1 MERSGGKDVTL
12 TFYFFLA
19 LVGIL
24 LVLFMWSQRNPNRH
38 ISSAELPSA
47 IPQNLQGSHVSHLPQ
62 VRRALAPADFEFASK
77 RIPREAL
84 RQMRRERR
92 RVALAY
98 LSALRAELDQLL
110 RTARVIAALSP
121 EVAAGQELERVLL
134 LVNFLWRYRMIRMG
148 VWAGFTPL
156 PQLSDLS
163 NLLSG
168 YSVRLEEAM
177 KEMGERAALVAEMV
191 SPPDRRRIHPV

>member
-1 MERSGGKDVTL
+1 M
-12 TFYFFLA
+12 
-19 LVGIL
+19 
-24 LVLFMWSQRNPNRH
+24 
-38 ISSAELPSA
+38 
-47 IPQNLQGSHVSHLPQ
+47 
-62 VRRALAPADFEFASK
+62 
-77 RIPREAL
+77 
-84 RQMRRERR
+84 
-92 RVALAY
+92 
-98 LSALRAELDQLL
+98 DQLL

-134 LVNFLWRYRMIRMG
+134 MVKFLGRYRMVQMS

-163 NLLSG
+163 DLLSG

-191 SPPDRRRIHPV
+191 SSPDRRRIHPV

>member
-1 MERSGGKDVTL
+1 LNV

-19 LVGIL
+19 IVGIL
-24 LVLFMWSQRNPNRH
+24 LVLFVWSLRRPKKFVP
-38 ISSAELPSA
+38 SPELPF
-47 IPQNLQGSHVSHLPQ
+47 PMTQDLQSSPVSHLPQ

-77 RIPREAL
+77 RIPRDSL

-92 RVALAY
+92 QVTLAY
-98 LSALRAELDQLL
+98 LSALRAEMDQLL

-134 LVNFLWRYRMIRMG
+134 MVNFLWRYRMIRMT
-148 VWAGFTPL
+148 VWAGFAPL

-191 SPPDRRRIHPV
+191 SSPDRGRIHPV